1 MALTPNEKRIRTCL
15 ERLRGQLGSGDDSE
29 ILCWVIPGIL
39 ACSQRP
45 LRDHPTYAPPSRGHR
60 PSPLPEEARDLV
72 ITWVR
77 RVLDLGI
84 RSVVCLLKPAQLD
97 KYYKP
102 HFSDDLWID
111 NTLPDAVLARL
122 GFLKK

>member
-45 LRDHPTYAPPSRGHR
+45 LRDHPTYAPPSRGRR

-84 RSVVCLLKPAQLD
+84 LSVVCLLEPAQLD
-97 KYYKP
+97 KYYIRGGL
-102 HFSDDLWID
+102 DLPGGEIGR
-111 NTLPDAVLARL
+111 ASCRERVESV
-122 GFLKK
+122 